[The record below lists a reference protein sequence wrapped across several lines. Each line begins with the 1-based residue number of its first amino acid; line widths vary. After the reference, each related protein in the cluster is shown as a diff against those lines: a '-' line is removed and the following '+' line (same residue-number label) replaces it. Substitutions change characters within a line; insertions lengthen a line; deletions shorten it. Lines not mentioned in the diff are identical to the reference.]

1 MKLCI
6 RHKKGLVK
14 KFQLDI
20 IKNFILELQKK
31 IPLVGEVEVEF
42 LDKREGKMTTGSF
55 VRKKHLIKILFKERM
70 LADVLR
76 TLSHEW
82 AHFYDFQKLKIK
94 DRKEIGGESEDYANK
109 TSGEITKGFN
119 KKHPKLHNKIFS

>member
-55 VRKKHLIKILFKERM
+55 VRKKHLIKILFK
-70 LADVLR
+70 D
-76 TLSHEW
+76 T
-82 AHFYDFQKLKIK
+82 
-94 DRKEIGGESEDYANK
+94 
-109 TSGEITKGFN
+109 
-119 KKHPKLHNKIFS
+119 